1 MWRRFVRALA
11 YAGREENFGPVLG
24 TGAFL
29 VIVGTI
35 TYSLGNGWNVVDAFY
50 FAVATLTTSSIADPE
65 LVLEDGWMKL
75 FTVFYVLVGIGILVE
90 VLRRLGRAFIEVRQE
105 EKRPVNPRQPESIE
119 RFTDLCVRECFN
131 RRKDRPTAARC
142 GRSRSRI
149 PSRSGRLPASSSA
162 HGVGSPPSPA
172 LRAPGCRA

>member
-11 YAGREENFGPVLG
+11 YARREENFGPVLG
-24 TGAFL
+24 AGAFL

-105 EKRPVNPRQPESIE
+105 EKRPV
-119 RFTDLCVRECFN
+119 T
-131 RRKDRPTAARC
+131 
-142 GRSRSRI
+142 
-149 PSRSGRLPASSSA
+149 
-162 HGVGSPPSPA
+162 PPSA
-172 LRAPGCRA
+172 GVD